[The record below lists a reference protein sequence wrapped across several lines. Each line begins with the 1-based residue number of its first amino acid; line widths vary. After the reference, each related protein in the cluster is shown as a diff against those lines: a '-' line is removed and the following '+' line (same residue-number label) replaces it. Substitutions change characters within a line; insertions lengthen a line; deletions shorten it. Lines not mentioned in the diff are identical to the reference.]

1 MEGTLH
7 ERNAAGGAESGVAPQ
22 QQLLMT
28 ASSNATQEPLATER
42 EGSAR
47 ANDSDH
53 LHYGLVVDGSTLAH
67 MYSMRCCVEASSLR
81 EDEKERALTEALVK
95 QQSALANGNGVH
107 EANGDGDGD
116 GDGDGEGS
124 EIVKLHAHEALLQL
138 CLTARSVL
146 CCRVTP
152 MQKALLVRL
161 VKRHV
166 EGAVTCAIGDGAND
180 VVRSA
185 FSSLLFSLCCLRL
198 V

>member
-1 MEGTLH
+1 M
-7 ERNAAGGAESGVAPQ
+7 
-22 QQLLMT
+22 MT
-28 ASSNATQEPLATER
+28 ASSNATQDPLATER
-42 EGSAR
+42 EGTAR
-47 ANDSDH
+47 ANGGTLRDSSGTDSD

-81 EDEKERALTEALVK
+81 ADEKERALTEALL
-95 QQSALANGNGVH
+95 QQQGALANANANGGVQ
-107 EANGDGDGD
+107 EANGDEDY
-116 GDGDGEGS
+116 GS
-124 EIVKLHAHEALLQL
+124 EILQLHAHEALLQL

-180 VVRSA
+180 VVRARCSTA
-185 FSSLLFSLCCLRL
+185 RASRQLAKVQVQVHTFAARRA
-198 V
+198 